1 MMSSCCPLMMS
12 PANSHEISLIVAGK
26 VRGVGDTIAII
37 TYSRRNDTPI
47 AVMSTEMR
55 GAWRSGR

>member
-1 MMSSCCPLMMS
+1 MMS
-12 PANSHEISLIVAGK
+12 PPRSNDTSLSVAGN
-26 VRGVGDTIAII
+26 VRGVGETIAII
-37 TYSRRNDTPI
+37 TYSRRKDTPI

>member
-1 MMSSCCPLMMS
+1 MMSSCCPLMIS
-12 PANSHEISLIVAGK
+12 PATSKEMSLIVAGK
-26 VRGVGDTIAII
+26 VRGVGETMAIV
-37 TYSRRNDTPI
+37 TYSSRNDMPI